1 MSLVKSIVIREV
13 RVIKGANKTKAI
25 AYIQQQV
32 DSYAMKHRGQ
42 WFSAQNIFGG
52 KNRNWG
58 GTPIQCLYD
67 YYRNVRHY
75 PDQKAQSCAGMTLGW
90 LMACAIDQSSQLYDT
105 RDAYTRQ
112 YRLL

>member
-1 MSLVKSIVIREV
+1 MSLVTSIVIRDV
-13 RVIKGANKTKAI
+13 RVINGLNKAMAI
-25 AYIQQQV
+25 AYIQQEV
-32 DSYAMKHRGQ
+32 DLYAIAHRGQ

-58 GTPIQCLYD
+58 GTPIQCLYE

-75 PDQKAQSCAGMTLGW
+75 PNQKAQSCAGMTLGW
-90 LMACAIDQSSQLYDT
+90 LMARSIEQSSLTYDT
-105 RDAYTRQ
+105 RNAYTRQ